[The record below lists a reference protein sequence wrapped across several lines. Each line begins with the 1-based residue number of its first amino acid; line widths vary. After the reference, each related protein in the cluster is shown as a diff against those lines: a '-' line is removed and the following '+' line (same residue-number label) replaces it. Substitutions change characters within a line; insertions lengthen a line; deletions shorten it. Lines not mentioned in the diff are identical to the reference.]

1 MLSCRL
7 TAMKSAK
14 AIKII
19 TWLSV
24 GILAFSA
31 IAWLGL
37 GRISGA
43 ISRVNVFDNLKNRP
57 EKASSAVNYLVVGSD
72 TREGLTAAELKLL
85 RVGSVKSAAG
95 ARSDTMMLVHIS
107 KSRDNAV
114 IISLPRDSL
123 VTIPA
128 HTSQDGKSQVAEMQG
143 KLNSAFAWG
152 GAPLLIQ
159 TLEAKMNLRIDH
171 YVEVNFAG
179 FKNVVDAL
187 GGIQVCT
194 KKDIND
200 PKSHLVLSAGI
211 HTLDGIESLKYVR
224 TRDFDGMGDLGRMQ
238 RQQQFVS
245 AIFRKATSSGTLLNP
260 FKVKNL
266 ISATFKTVK
275 TDETLNQGD
284 IVTLAKQIRNL
295 TPGKMRT
302 MTVPLGNSNG
312 YVAGLGSVVI
322 WDENLAPELFDRLRN
337 DKPVVDLVTPTPSA
351 TPVKGKKSP
360 SPAPSPSI
368 IDKFKTRTAS
378 ENPCGALK

>member
-1 MLSCRL
+1 
-7 TAMKSAK
+7 MKSPK
-14 AIKII
+14 AIKIL
-19 TWLSV
+19 TWTSI
-24 GILAFSA
+24 GIVLVSGF
-31 IAWLGL
+31 AWLGL

-43 ISRVNVFDNLKNRP
+43 ITRVNVFNNLANRP
-57 EKASSAVNYLVVGSD
+57 ERASSAVNYLVVGSD
-72 TREGLTAAELKLL
+72 TREGLTKAELKELK
-85 RVGSVKSAAG
+85 VGSTKTAAG

-107 KSRDNAV
+107 KSRDKAV
-114 IISLPRDSL
+114 VISIPRDSL

-128 HTSQDGKSQVAEMQG
+128 HTGLDGKTQIPEMQN
-143 KLNSAFAWG
+143 KVNAAFAWG

-159 TLEAKMNLRIDH
+159 TLEKKMNLRIDH
-171 YVEVNFAG
+171 YVEVNFVG

-187 GGIQVCT
+187 GGIQVCS

-200 PKSHLVLSAGI
+200 PKSHLVMSAGV
-211 HTLDGIESLKYVR
+211 HTLNGIESLKYVR

-245 AIFRKATSSGTLLNP
+245 AVFRKATSSGVLLNP

-266 ISATFKTVK
+266 ISAVFKTVK

-312 YVAGLGSVVI
+312 FYPGVGSVVI
-322 WDENLAPELFDRLRN
+322 WDEVLAPELFDRLRN
-337 DKPVVDLVTPTPSA
+337 DMPVVDEFTPTPSSSKNKNA
-351 TPVKGKKSP
+351 SA
-360 SPAPSPSI
+360 SASPSI
-368 IDKFKTRTAS
+368 IDKFKSRTAS

>member
-1 MLSCRL
+1 
-7 TAMKSAK
+7 MKPPK
-14 AIKII
+14 AIKIL
-19 TWLSV
+19 TWTSI
-24 GILAFSA
+24 GIVLVSGF
-31 IAWLGL
+31 AWLGL

-43 ISRVNVFDNLKNRP
+43 ISRVSVFNKLTDRP
-57 EKASSAVNYLVVGSD
+57 ERASSAVNYLVVGSD

-107 KSRDNAV
+107 KSRDKAV
-114 IISLPRDSL
+114 VVSLPRDSL

-128 HTSQDGKSQVAEMQG
+128 HTGLDGKTQIGEQQA
-143 KLNSAFAWG
+143 KLNAAFAWG

-159 TLEAKMNLRIDH
+159 TLEKKMNLRIDH

-194 KKDIND
+194 KKAIND
-200 PKSHLVLSAGI
+200 PKSHLVLAPGI
-211 HTLDGIESLKYVR
+211 HTLNGIESLKYVR

-245 AIFRKATSSGTLLNP
+245 AVFRKATSSGVLLNP

-266 ISATFKTVK
+266 ISAVFSTIK

-284 IVTLAKQIRNL
+284 IVTLTKQIRNL

-302 MTVPLGNSNG
+302 LTVPLGNSNG
-312 YVAGLGSVVI
+312 YVSGLGSVVI
-322 WDENLAPELFDRLRN
+322 WHPTLAPELFDRLSK
-337 DKPVVDLVTPTPSA
+337 DLAVVDEVTPSPTAKSKTTAGATSTASA
-351 TPVKGKKSP
+351 SP
-360 SPAPSPSI
+360 TV

>member
-1 MLSCRL
+1 ML
-7 TAMKSAK
+7 
-14 AIKII
+14 
-19 TWLSV
+19 
-24 GILAFSA
+24 F
-31 IAWLGL
+31 
-37 GRISGA
+37 
-43 ISRVNVFDNLKNRP
+43 
-57 EKASSAVNYLVVGSD
+57 
-72 TREGLTAAELKLL
+72 
-85 RVGSVKSAAG
+85 
-95 ARSDTMMLVHIS
+95 RS
-107 KSRDNAV
+107 
-114 IISLPRDSL
+114 
-123 VTIPA
+123 
-128 HTSQDGKSQVAEMQG
+128 
-143 KLNSAFAWG
+143 
-152 GAPLLIQ
+152 
-159 TLEAKMNLRIDH
+159 
-171 YVEVNFAG
+171 
-179 FKNVVDAL
+179 AL

-351 TPVKGKKSP
+351 TPVKGKNSP

>member
-1 MLSCRL
+1 MNSPR
-7 TAMKSAK
+7 T
-14 AIKII
+14 IKIL
-19 TWLSV
+19 TWTSI
-24 GILAFSA
+24 GIVLVSGF
-31 IAWLGL
+31 AWLGL

-43 ISRVNVFDNLKNRP
+43 ISRVSVFDNLKNRP

-72 TREGLTAAELKLL
+72 TREGLTKAELKQL

-107 KSRDNAV
+107 KSRDKAV

-128 HTSQDGKSQVAEMQG
+128 HIGLDGKTQINEQPG

-152 GAPLLIQ
+152 GAALLTQ
-159 TLEAKMNLRIDH
+159 TLEKKMNLRIDH

-194 KKDIND
+194 KKAIND
-200 PKSHLVLSAGI
+200 PKSHLVLAAGV
-211 HTLDGIESLKYVR
+211 HNLDGIEALKYVR

-245 AIFRKATSSGTLLNP
+245 AVFRKATSSGVLLNP
-260 FKVKNL
+260 IKMKNL
-266 ISATFKTVK
+266 ISAIFSTVK

-284 IVTLAKQIRNL
+284 IVTLAKQIKNL
-295 TPGKMRT
+295 TPGKLRT
-302 MTVPLGNSNG
+302 LTVPLGNANG
-312 YVAGLGSVVI
+312 FYDGVGSVVI
-322 WDENLAPELFDRLRN
+322 WDEILAPELFDRLKN
-337 DKPVVDLVTPTPSA
+337 DLPIVDEVKPTPSTTTGA
-351 TPVKGKKSP
+351 KSNT
-360 SPAPSPSI
+360 SSSASPSPSI

-378 ENPCGALK
+378 ENPCGALR

>member
-1 MLSCRL
+1 
-7 TAMKSAK
+7 MKSAK

-57 EKASSAVNYLVVGSD
+57 EKASSTVNYLVVGSD

-302 MTVPLGNSNG
+302 LTVPLGNSNG

>member
-1 MLSCRL
+1 
-7 TAMKSAK
+7 MKSAR

-24 GILAFSA
+24 GIVAFAA

-57 EKASSAVNYLVVGSD
+57 ERASSAVNYLVVGSD
-72 TREGLTAAELKLL
+72 TREGLTPAELKLL

-114 IISLPRDSL
+114 IVSLPRDSL

-128 HTSQDGKSQVAEMQG
+128 HIGQDGKTQVAEMQG
-143 KLNSAFAWG
+143 KLNAAFAWG
-152 GAPLLIQ
+152 GASLLIQ

-187 GGIQVCT
+187 GGIQVCS
-194 KKDIND
+194 KVPIND
-200 PKSHLVLSAGI
+200 PQSHLVMDAGV
-211 HTLDGIESLKYVR
+211 HTLNGIESLKYVR
-224 TRDFDGMGDLGRMQ
+224 TRDFDGLGDIGRMQ

-245 AIFRKATSSGTLLNP
+245 AVFRKATSTGVLLNP
-260 FKVKNL
+260 FKVKDL
-266 ISATFKTVK
+266 ISAVFKTVK
-275 TDETLNQGD
+275 TDETLNQSD
-284 IVTLAKQIRNL
+284 IVNLAKQIKNL
-295 TPGKMRT
+295 SPSKMRT
-302 MTVPLGNSNG
+302 MTIPLGTANG

-322 WDENLAPELFDRLRN
+322 WHETLAPELFDRLRN
-337 DKPVVDLVTPTPSA
+337 DQPVIDQA
-351 TPVKGKKSP
+351 SP
-360 SPAPSPSI
+360 SPSAKKKASASPSI
-368 IDKFKTRTAS
+368 IDKFKTTTAS
-378 ENPCGALK
+378 ENLCGQVKY

>member
-1 MLSCRL
+1 
-7 TAMKSAK
+7 MKSAK

-351 TPVKGKKSP
+351 TSVNGKKSP

>member
-1 MLSCRL
+1 
-7 TAMKSAK
+7 MKSPK
-14 AIKII
+14 AIKIL
-19 TWLSV
+19 TWTSI
-24 GILAFSA
+24 GIVLVSGF
-31 IAWLGL
+31 AWLGL

-43 ISRVNVFDNLKNRP
+43 ITRVNVFNNLANRP
-57 EKASSAVNYLVVGSD
+57 ERASSAVNYLVVGSD
-72 TREGLTAAELKLL
+72 TREGLTKAELKELK
-85 RVGSVKSAAG
+85 VGSTKTAAG

-107 KSRDNAV
+107 KSRDKAV
-114 IISLPRDSL
+114 VVSIPRDSL

-128 HTSQDGKSQVAEMQG
+128 HTGLDGKTQIPEMQN
-143 KLNSAFAWG
+143 KVNAAFAWG

-159 TLEAKMNLRIDH
+159 TLEKKMNLRIDH
-171 YVEVNFAG
+171 YVEVNFVG

-187 GGIQVCT
+187 GGIQVCS

-200 PKSHLVLSAGI
+200 PKSHLVMSAGV
-211 HTLDGIESLKYVR
+211 HTLNGIESLKYVR

-245 AIFRKATSSGTLLNP
+245 AVFRKATSSGVLLNP

-266 ISATFKTVK
+266 ISAVFKTVK

-312 YVAGLGSVVI
+312 FYPGVGSVVI
-322 WDENLAPELFDRLRN
+322 WDEVLAPELFDRLRN
-337 DKPVVDLVTPTPSA
+337 DMPVVDEVTPTPSSSKNKNA
-351 TPVKGKKSP
+351 NAS
-360 SPAPSPSI
+360 ASPSI
-368 IDKFKTRTAS
+368 IDKFKSRTAS

>member
-1 MLSCRL
+1 MLFRS
-7 TAMKSAK
+7 
-14 AIKII
+14 
-19 TWLSV
+19 
-24 GILAFSA
+24 
-31 IAWLGL
+31 
-37 GRISGA
+37 
-43 ISRVNVFDNLKNRP
+43 LKNRP

>member
-1 MLSCRL
+1 
-7 TAMKSAK
+7 MKSPK
-14 AIKII
+14 AIKIL
-19 TWLSV
+19 TWTSI
-24 GILAFSA
+24 GIVLVSGF
-31 IAWLGL
+31 AWLGL

-43 ISRVNVFDNLKNRP
+43 ITRVKVFDNLVNRP
-57 EKASSAVNYLVVGSD
+57 ERASSAVNYLVVGSD
-72 TREGLTAAELKLL
+72 TREGLTKAELKELK
-85 RVGSVKSAAG
+85 VGSTKTAAG
-95 ARSDTMMLVHIS
+95 ARSDTMMLVHVS
-107 KSRDNAV
+107 KSRDKAV
-114 IISLPRDSL
+114 VVSIPRDSL

-128 HTSQDGKSQVAEMQG
+128 HTGLDGKTQIPEMQN
-143 KLNSAFAWG
+143 KVNAAFAWG

-159 TLEAKMNLRIDH
+159 TLEKKMNLRIDH
-171 YVEVNFAG
+171 YVEVNFVG

-187 GGIQVCT
+187 GGIQVCS

-200 PKSHLVLSAGI
+200 PKSHLVMSAGV
-211 HTLDGIESLKYVR
+211 HTLNGIESLKYVR

-245 AIFRKATSSGTLLNP
+245 AVFRKATSSGVLLNP

-266 ISATFKTVK
+266 ISAVFKTVK

-312 YVAGLGSVVI
+312 FYPGVGSVVI
-322 WDENLAPELFDRLRN
+322 WDEVLAPELFDRLRN
-337 DKPVVDLVTPTPSA
+337 DMTVVDEVTPTPTSSKNKSKGASA
-351 TPVKGKKSP
+351 
-360 SPAPSPSI
+360 SPSI
-368 IDKFKTRTAS
+368 IDKFKSRTAS

>member
-1 MLSCRL
+1 
-7 TAMKSAK
+7 MKSAK

-337 DKPVVDLVTPTPSA
+337 DKPVVDLVTPTPTA

>member
-1 MLSCRL
+1 
-7 TAMKSAK
+7 MKSAK

-275 TDETLNQGD
+275 TDDTLNQGD

-351 TPVKGKKSP
+351 TPVKGKNSP

>member
-1 MLSCRL
+1 
-7 TAMKSAK
+7 MKSPR
-14 AIKII
+14 AIKVL
-19 TWLSV
+19 TWTSV
-24 GILAFSA
+24 GIVLVSAF
-31 IAWLGL
+31 AWLGL
-37 GRISGA
+37 GRLSGA
-43 ISRVNVFDNLKNRP
+43 ISRVNVFNNLTNRP

-72 TREGLTAAELKLL
+72 TREGLTPAELKLL

-107 KSRDNAV
+107 KSRDKAV
-114 IISLPRDSL
+114 VISLPRDTL

-128 HTSQDGKSQVAEMQG
+128 HTGQDGKTQVPEQQA
-143 KLNSAFAWG
+143 KLNAAFAWG

-159 TLEAKMNLRIDH
+159 TLESKMNLRIDH

-200 PKSHLVLSAGI
+200 PKSHLVLSAGV

-245 AIFRKATSSGTLLNP
+245 AVFRKATSSGVLLNP
-260 FKVKNL
+260 FKIKDL
-266 ISATFKTVK
+266 ISAVFKTVK

-284 IVTLAKQIRNL
+284 IITLAKQIRNL
-295 TPGKMRT
+295 SPGKMRT

-322 WDENLAPELFDRLRN
+322 WDPTLAPELFNRLKN
-337 DKPVVDLVTPTPSA
+337 DQPIVDEVT
-351 TPVKGKKSP
+351 
-360 SPAPSPSI
+360 PSPSASSKASKSGASASPSV
-368 IDKFKTRTAS
+368 IDKFKSRTAS

>member
-1 MLSCRL
+1 
-7 TAMKSAK
+7 MKSAK

-72 TREGLTAAELKLL
+72 TREGLSAAELKLL

-302 MTVPLGNSNG
+302 LTVPLGNSNG

>member
-1 MLSCRL
+1 
-7 TAMKSAK
+7 MKSAK

-302 MTVPLGNSNG
+302 LTVPLGNSNG

-360 SPAPSPSI
+360 TPAPSPSI